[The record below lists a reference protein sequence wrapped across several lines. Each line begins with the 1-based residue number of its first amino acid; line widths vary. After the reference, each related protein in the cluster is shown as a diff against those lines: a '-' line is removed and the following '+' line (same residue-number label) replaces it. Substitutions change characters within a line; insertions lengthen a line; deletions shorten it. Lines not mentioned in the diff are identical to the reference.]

1 MIVTQGLQPEGE
13 EGHLSKSPCN
23 KYGAGVAKR
32 GLPILCKDNS
42 YRPFPALSWKKTV
55 ISKVGK

>member
-1 MIVTQGLQPEGE
+1 VIVTQGLQPEGE
-13 EGHLSKSPCN
+13 EGHLFKSPCN

-42 YRPFPALSWKKTV
+42 YRPFPTNYCFKLEED
-55 ISKVGK
+55 GN